1 MKYANFEIL
10 QNEHLAISNSF
21 FLISFKV
28 NSGGDLHFL
37 RNFHL
42 RTVTI
47 IGSIHI
53 GHTGQGF
60 IKKIK
65 KGSNNHAK
73 KNFLSL
79 YMRFSNL
86 HENGKSL

>member
-1 MKYANFEIL
+1 MKYAKFEIL
-10 QNEHLAISNSF
+10 KNEHSAISNSF

-28 NSGGDLHFL
+28 NSDSDLHFL
-37 RNFHL
+37 YNFYL
-42 RTVTI
+42 RKVNI

-73 KNFLSL
+73 ENFLSL
-79 YMRFSNL
+79 DTKFSNL
-86 HENGKSL
+86 HENVKSP